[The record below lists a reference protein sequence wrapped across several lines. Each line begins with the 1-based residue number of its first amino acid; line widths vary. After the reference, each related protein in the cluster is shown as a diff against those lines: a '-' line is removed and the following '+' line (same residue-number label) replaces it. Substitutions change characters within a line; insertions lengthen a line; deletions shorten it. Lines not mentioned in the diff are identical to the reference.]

1 MKLNKRR
8 KLFLL
13 EKLRLLRFFHSF
25 ASSLSLPNRYIKRN
39 PRTRQKEHVLK
50 DRLFGSHRI
59 RLYAWLSLASQIL
72 IVVTGGAVRLTGS
85 GLGCPTWP
93 ECEPGSIV
101 NVPEQGIHG
110 VIEFGNRLL
119 TFLLL
124 FIALGTFITVMRLK
138 KGFRQGLFWTSL
150 TLGLGIIVQAVLGG
164 ITVLTGLNSW
174 IVGAHFL
181 VSMGLISIA
190 SFLVWYARGRKRLEH
205 NRSLSRLSLLIVPV
219 AVLVIIIGVILTGSG
234 PHAGDAD
241 TPRNGLDSELWSHYH
256 AYPAYFLVG
265 LALLQF
271 FMRKRLTG
279 SASAKYSIAYLL
291 VLASQAMLGLVQT
304 WTGLPVFLVGLHM
317 LGASV
322 LASLTTYQALLNKAW
337 TGSR

>member
-1 MKLNKRR
+1 M
-8 KLFLL
+8 
-13 EKLRLLRFFHSF
+13 
-25 ASSLSLPNRYIKRN
+25 I
-39 PRTRQKEHVLK
+39 

-59 RLYAWLSLASQIL
+59 RLYAWLSLISQIL

-93 ECEPGSIV
+93 ECEPGSLV

-124 FIALGTFITVMRLK
+124 FISLATFITVMRLK
-138 KGFRQGLFWTSL
+138 KGHRKGLFWTSL
-150 TLGLGIIVQAVLGG
+150 GLGFGIIAQAVLGG

-181 VSMGLISIA
+181 VSMVLISIA
-190 SFLVWYARGRKRLEH
+190 TFLVWYAKGRRRLEPSK
-205 NRSLSRLSLLIVPV
+205 SLSLISLIIVPTAI
-219 AVLVIIIGVILTGSG
+219 AVITIGVVLTGSG

-256 AYPAYFLVG
+256 SYPAYLLLFLAV
-265 LALLQF
+265 LHLILRF
-271 FMRKRLTG
+271 RLTG
-279 SASAKYSIAYLL
+279 LASAKYS
-291 VLASQAMLGLVQT
+291 LAFVAVISSQAL
-304 WTGLPVFLVGLHM
+304 
-317 LGASV
+317 
-322 LASLTTYQALLNKAW
+322 
-337 TGSR
+337 

>member
-1 MKLNKRR
+1 MID
-8 KLFLL
+8 F
-13 EKLRLLRFFHSF
+13 
-25 ASSLSLPNRYIKRN
+25 
-39 PRTRQKEHVLK
+39 
-50 DRLFGSHRI
+50 LFGSHRI
-59 RLYAWLSLASQIL
+59 RLYAWLSLISQIL

-124 FIALGTFITVMRLK
+124 FIALFTFITVLRLR
-138 KGFRQGLFWTSL
+138 KGNRKGLFWTSL
-150 TLGLGIIVQAVLGG
+150 ALGLGIIVQALLGG

-190 SFLVWYARGRKRLEH
+190 TFLLWYSRGRRRLEA
-205 NRSLSRLSLLIVPV
+205 RKSLSIISLTIVPTAV
-219 AVLVIIIGVILTGSG
+219 AVIIIGVILTGSG
-234 PHAGDAD
+234 PHAGDSD

-256 AYPAYFLVG
+256 AYPAYLLLG
-265 LALLQF
+265 LTLLQVALRYKF
-271 FMRKRLTG
+271 TG
-279 SASAKYSIAYLL
+279 LASAKYSLAFLAVI
-291 VLASQAMLGLVQT
+291 ASQALLGLVQT
-304 WTGLPVFLVGLHM
+304 WTGLPIFLVGLHM

-322 LASLTTYQALLNKAW
+322 LASMTTYQALLNKAW
-337 TGSR
+337 IGSK

>member
-1 MKLNKRR
+1 M
-8 KLFLL
+8 
-13 EKLRLLRFFHSF
+13 
-25 ASSLSLPNRYIKRN
+25 I
-39 PRTRQKEHVLK
+39 
-50 DRLFGSHRI
+50 DRLFGSQRI
-59 RLYAWLSLASQIL
+59 RLYAWLSLISQIL

-138 KGFRQGLFWTSL
+138 KGHRKGLFWTSL
-150 TLGLGIIVQAVLGG
+150 CLGLGIIVQALLGG
-164 ITVLTGLNSW
+164 VTVLTGLNSW

-181 VSMGLISIA
+181 VSMGLIAIA
-190 SFLVWYARGRKRLEH
+190 TFLFWYSRGRRRLEAKK
-205 NRSLSRLSLLIVPV
+205 SLSRISFLIVPT
-219 AVLVIIIGVILTGSG
+219 AIAVIIIGVILTGSG
-234 PHAGDAD
+234 PHAGDSD

-256 AYPAYFLVG
+256 SYPAYLL
-265 LALLQF
+265 LALAVLHF
-271 FMRKRLTG
+271 ALRYRLSG
-279 SASAKYSIAYLL
+279 LNSAKYS
-291 VLASQAMLGLVQT
+291 LAFVAVISCQALLGLVQT
-304 WTGLPVFLVGLHM
+304 WTGLPIALVALHM

-322 LASLTTYQALLNKAW
+322 LASMSTYQALLNKAW
-337 TGSR
+337 VGSR

>member
-1 MKLNKRR
+1 M
-8 KLFLL
+8 
-13 EKLRLLRFFHSF
+13 
-25 ASSLSLPNRYIKRN
+25 I
-39 PRTRQKEHVLK
+39 
-50 DRLFGSHRI
+50 DRLFGSQRI
-59 RLYAWLSLASQIL
+59 RMYAWLSLISQIL

-138 KGFRQGLFWTSL
+138 KGHRKGLFWTSL
-150 TLGLGIIVQAVLGG
+150 CLGLGIIVQALLGG
-164 ITVLTGLNSW
+164 VTVLTGLNSW

-181 VSMGLISIA
+181 VSMVLISIA
-190 SFLVWYARGRKRLEH
+190 TFLLWYSRGRRRLEG
-205 NRSLSRLSLLIVPV
+205 NKALSRLSLLIVPV
-219 AVLVIIIGVILTGSG
+219 SIAVIIIGVVLTGSG
-234 PHAGDAD
+234 PHAGDSD

-256 AYPAYFLVG
+256 SYPAYLLLA
-265 LALLQF
+265 LALLHVF
-271 FMRKRLTG
+271 LRYRLTG
-279 SASAKYSIAYLL
+279 SKSAKYSIVYVA
-291 VLASQAMLGLVQT
+291 VISSQAVLGLVQT
-304 WTGLPVFLVGLHM
+304 WTGLPIFLVGLHM

-322 LASLTTYQALLNKAW
+322 LASMTTYQALLNKAW
-337 TGSR
+337 TGSK

>member
-1 MKLNKRR
+1 MIDK
-8 KLFLL
+8 
-13 EKLRLLRFFHSF
+13 
-25 ASSLSLPNRYIKRN
+25 
-39 PRTRQKEHVLK
+39 
-50 DRLFGSHRI
+50 LFGSHRI

-93 ECEPGSIV
+93 ECEPGSLV

-124 FIALGTFITVMRLK
+124 FISLGTFITVMRLK
-138 KGFRQGLFWTSL
+138 KGHRKGLFWTSL
-150 TLGLGIIVQAVLGG
+150 GLGLGIVAQAVLGG

-181 VSMGLISIA
+181 VSMGLIVIA
-190 SFLVWYARGRKRLEH
+190 TFLLWYSRGRRVLEH
-205 NRSLSRLSLLIVPV
+205 KKNLSRLSLLMVPV
-219 AVLVIIIGVILTGSG
+219 AAAVIVIGVILTGSG
-234 PHAGDAD
+234 PHAGDSD

-256 AYPAYFLVG
+256 SYPAYLL
-265 LALLQF
+265 LALVFLQLVL
-271 FMRKRLTG
+271 RWSSTG
-279 SASAKYSIAYLL
+279 RDSAKFSSALLL

-304 WTGLPVFLVGLHM
+304 WLGLPVILVGLHM

-322 LASLTTYQALLNKAW
+322 LASLITYQALLNKAW
-337 TGSR
+337 SGSK

>member
-1 MKLNKRR
+1 M
-8 KLFLL
+8 
-13 EKLRLLRFFHSF
+13 
-25 ASSLSLPNRYIKRN
+25 I
-39 PRTRQKEHVLK
+39 

-59 RLYAWLSLASQIL
+59 RLYAWLSLISQIL

-93 ECEPGSIV
+93 ECEPGSLV

-124 FIALGTFITVMRLK
+124 FISLATFITVMRLK
-138 KGFRQGLFWTSL
+138 NGHRKGLFWTSL
-150 TLGLGIIVQAVLGG
+150 GLGLGIIAQAVLGG

-181 VSMGLISIA
+181 VSMVLISIA
-190 SFLVWYARGRKRLEH
+190 TFLVWYAKGRRRLEPSKLLSMI
-205 NRSLSRLSLLIVPV
+205 SLIIVPTAI
-219 AVLVIIIGVILTGSG
+219 AVITIGVVLTGSG

-241 TPRNGLDSELWSHYH
+241 TPRNGLNSELWSHFH
-256 AYPAYFLVG
+256 SYPAYLLLF
-265 LALLQF
+265 LALIHLIL
-271 FMRKRLTG
+271 RSRLTG
-279 SASAKYSIAYLL
+279 LASAKYS
-291 VLASQAMLGLVQT
+291 LAFVAVISSQALLGLIQT
-304 WTGLPVFLVGLHM
+304 WTGLPEVLVALHM

-322 LASLTTYQALLNKAW
+322 LASMTTYQALLNKAA
-337 TGSR
+337 TGTK

>member
-1 MKLNKRR
+1 M
-8 KLFLL
+8 
-13 EKLRLLRFFHSF
+13 
-25 ASSLSLPNRYIKRN
+25 I
-39 PRTRQKEHVLK
+39 

-59 RLYAWLSLASQIL
+59 RLYAWLSLISQIL

-93 ECEPGSIV
+93 ECEPGSLV

-124 FIALGTFITVMRLK
+124 FISLATFITVMRLK
-138 KGFRQGLFWTSL
+138 KGHRQGFFWTSL
-150 TLGLGIIVQAVLGG
+150 GLGLGIVAQAVLGG

-190 SFLVWYARGRKRLEH
+190 TFLLWYSKGRKRLPQ
-205 NRSLSRLSLLIVPV
+205 NRVISLISLAIIPTAI
-219 AVLVIIIGVILTGSG
+219 AVITIGVILTGSG
-234 PHAGDAD
+234 PHAGDAE

-256 AYPAYFLVG
+256 SYPAYLLLT
-265 LALLQF
+265 LALVHLAL
-271 FMRKRLTG
+271 RYRLTG
-279 SASAKYSIAYLL
+279 LASAKYSLAFVSVI
-291 VLASQAMLGLVQT
+291 ASQALLGLVQT
-304 WTGLPVFLVGLHM
+304 WTGLPEVLVALHM

-322 LASLTTYQALLNKAW
+322 LASMTTYQALLNNAGAK
-337 TGSR
+337 GK

>member
-1 MKLNKRR
+1 M
-8 KLFLL
+8 
-13 EKLRLLRFFHSF
+13 
-25 ASSLSLPNRYIKRN
+25 I
-39 PRTRQKEHVLK
+39 
-50 DRLFGSHRI
+50 DRLFGSQRI
-59 RLYAWLSLASQIL
+59 RLYAWLSVISQIL

-124 FIALGTFITVMRLK
+124 FISLAMFITVMRLK
-138 KGFRQGLFWTSL
+138 KGHRKGLFWTSL
-150 TLGLGIIVQAVLGG
+150 GLGLGIIAQAVLGG

-181 VSMGLISIA
+181 VSMVLISIA
-190 SFLVWYARGRKRLEH
+190 TFLVWYAKGRRRLEPSKFLSMI
-205 NRSLSRLSLLIVPV
+205 SLTIVPTAIV
-219 AVLVIIIGVILTGSG
+219 VITIGVVLTGSG
-234 PHAGDAD
+234 PHAGDAE

-256 AYPAYFLVG
+256 SYPAYLLLFLAV
-265 LALLQF
+265 LHSFL
-271 FMRKRLTG
+271 RIRLTG
-279 SASAKYSIAYLL
+279 LASAKYS
-291 VLASQAMLGLVQT
+291 LAFVAVISSQALLGLIQT
-304 WTGLPVFLVGLHM
+304 WTGLPEVLVALHM

-322 LASLTTYQALLNKAW
+322 LASMTTYQALLNKAA
-337 TGSR
+337 TGIK